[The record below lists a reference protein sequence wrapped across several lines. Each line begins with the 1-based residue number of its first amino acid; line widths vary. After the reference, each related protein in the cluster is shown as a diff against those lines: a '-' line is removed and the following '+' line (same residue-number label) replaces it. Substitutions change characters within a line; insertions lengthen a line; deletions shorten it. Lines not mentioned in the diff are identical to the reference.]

1 MKGPTE
7 ADVTAQV
14 KIALG
19 LIGLGFNFRGSIF
32 KHWSGMGSR
41 KGVSDLCGTL
51 PPYGRAVF
59 IELKRPGR
67 DATPDQAEFL
77 RIMKAAGAVTGV
89 AHSVMEVRDILIA
102 AGYKPARRLNLWKSR
117 LV

>member
-14 KIALG
+14 KIAINT
-19 LIGLGFNFRGSIF
+19 IGLGKNFKGSIF

-51 PPYGRAVF
+51 PPYGRSVY
-59 IELKRPGR
+59 IELKRPGKE
-67 DATPDQAEFL
+67 ATPDQVEFL

-89 AHSVMEVRDILIA
+89 AHSVAEFLDILIA
-102 AGYKPARRLNLWKSR
+102 GGYKPARRLR
-117 LV
+117 LRI

>member
-7 ADVTAQV
+7 ADLTAQV
-14 KIALG
+14 KIALNV
-19 LIGLGFNFRGSIF
+19 IGLGKNFKGPVF

-41 KGVSDLCGTL
+41 KGVSDLIGTL

-67 DATPDQAEFL
+67 EATPDQVEFL
-77 RIMKAAGAVTGV
+77 RIMKRAGAVTGV
-89 AHSVMEVRDILIA
+89 AHSVAEVRDILLA
-102 AGYKPARRLNLWKSR
+102 AGYKPARRLR
-117 LV
+117 LKV